1 MCGRFVLYSSLDDI
15 VKAFDVQHVA
25 AQAQSQLRPSYNVA
39 PTQTVAVVL
48 RPDGG
53 NVLEEMVWG
62 LIPFWAKERAIG
74 SRMINARAETL
85 AEKPSF
91 KRPLATQR
99 CLVVADG
106 FYEWRKTEE
115 GKVPMYI
122 RMKSGQPFGF
132 AGLYDTW
139 TSPEGETVRSCTI
152 VTTDANA
159 LVRPIHDRMPVI
171 LPKLAEA
178 AWLDPA
184 ARPVG
189 DLLALLRPY
198 PAAELEAY
206 AVSRLVHTPD
216 HNAPE
221 LILPV
226 AA

>member
-1 MCGRFVLYSSLDDI
+1 LDDI

-178 AWLDPA
+178 AWLDFA

-206 AVSRLVHTPD
+206 AVSRLVNSPD